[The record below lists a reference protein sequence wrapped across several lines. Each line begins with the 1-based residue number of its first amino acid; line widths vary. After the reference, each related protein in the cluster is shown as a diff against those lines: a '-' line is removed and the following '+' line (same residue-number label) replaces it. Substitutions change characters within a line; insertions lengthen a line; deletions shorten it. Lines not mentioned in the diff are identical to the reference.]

1 MMRNMTIGQ
10 FYNVDSPIHRLDPRV
25 KIVAVFMYVISL
37 FFINNAYLFGVAFIM
52 LAICIALSKV
62 PLSYIIRGT
71 KGIMGIIIF
80 TVLIQLF
87 TVNGANVLVEWH
99 FIKITTSGVR
109 AAVFLFVRLVL
120 MIVGSS
126 MMTYTTTPN
135 SLTDGLEKLLSWL
148 KVFHIPVHE
157 LAMIMSI
164 ALRFIPVL
172 VDELDRIM
180 KAQMARGVDFNEGN
194 LIVRVKRLMAIIV
207 PLFVSVIRRSDELAL
222 AMDARCYHGESGRTK
237 MKPLRYKRADYVAY
251 ALVILYIVALIVLKK
266 TLHISAFN
274 VVPNVLMGDK

>member
-1 MMRNMTIGQ
+1 
-10 FYNVDSPIHRLDPRV
+10 
-25 KIVAVFMYVISL
+25 
-37 FFINNAYLFGVAFIM
+37 
-52 LAICIALSKV
+52 
-62 PLSYIIRGT
+62 
-71 KGIMGIIIF
+71 MGIIII
-80 TVLIQLF
+80 TVLIQLL
-87 TVNGANVLVEWH
+87 TVNGANVLVKWH

-148 KVFHIPVHE
+148 KVFHVPVHE

-222 AMDARCYHGESGRTK
+222 AMDSRCYHGEAGRTK
-237 MKPLRYKRADYVAY
+237 MKPLSYKRADYIAY
-251 ALVILYIVALIVLKK
+251 VLVILYIVALIVLKK